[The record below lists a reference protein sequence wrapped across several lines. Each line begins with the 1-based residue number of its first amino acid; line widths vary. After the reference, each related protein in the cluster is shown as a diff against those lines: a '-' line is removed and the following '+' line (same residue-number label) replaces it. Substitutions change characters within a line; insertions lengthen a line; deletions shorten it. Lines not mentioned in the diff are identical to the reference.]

1 MERRCFYEI
10 RKNARIPVLE
20 NERRSPYFSRD
31 AYAFLWS
38 TFYEYSQGGIQAAY
52 FSGKNNGN
60 VPVRNIF
67 QNPELPT
74 GCEITSLTM
83 VLNYLGYSVDKCHLS
98 DTYLS
103 KGEIGWTDFRQS
115 FVGNP
120 RDETSYGCYAP
131 VIAECANRYLKEQ
144 ESAYRAYDISGVS
157 LDELLRETDA
167 GHPVIIWGTINM
179 LEPYDT
185 MVWEVDGKQIQWR
198 ANEHCMV
205 LIGQDAKNIYV
216 NDPLYGKVSY
226 DYNIFKDRYEK
237 MFSQAVVI
245 KSGRAVVG

>member
-1 MERRCFYEI
+1 
-10 RKNARIPVLE
+10 
-20 NERRSPYFSRD
+20 
-31 AYAFLWS
+31 
-38 TFYEYSQGGIQAAY
+38 
-52 FSGKNNGN
+52 
-60 VPVRNIF
+60 
-67 QNPELPT
+67 
-74 GCEITSLTM
+74 
-83 VLNYLGYSVDKCHLS
+83 
-98 DTYLS
+98 
-103 KGEIGWTDFRQS
+103 
-115 FVGNP
+115 
-120 RDETSYGCYAP
+120 
-131 VIAECANRYLKEQ
+131 
-144 ESAYRAYDISGVS
+144 
-157 LDELLRETDA
+157 
-167 GHPVIIWGTINM
+167 M